1 MSTKTNFAL
10 NKFQILV
17 EGKEYEFQ
25 LNTILSVEY
34 FESVDRSFIYLAVS
48 INDSTFNFSERIYGL
63 EKVQLEFTNF
73 TRGFDGKLQ
82 EIKYSFTDE
91 SENGCLYVYSV
102 YNKYNSGTKKTFTL
116 GLCRLDAINDKF
128 IKISKKF
135 EKKSEEIV
143 EDVLKNYL
151 KTKKKLNYEKSVN
164 KLNFVSP
171 LSSAYSLINWILDKC
186 VSVVSQ
192 SKDSGKNIS
201 AGYMFYETYN
211 SYNFFSVDGLCA
223 KESLNSLNPYRVTQ
237 NYQPGDDFDYTKDAF
252 IIKED
257 FTILNSLDVFRDL
270 EKGFFSNK
278 IAFFDVAFQTYDE
291 EVLNVNDYY
300 SKMTL
305 LGSQKRLPNT
315 FTSIFEN
322 AKGIKTSFN
331 PFDSRPSRLMTI
343 PTNDFL
349 YSKENVNID
358 YKKAIGQSIIRY
370 GLLGRQVASCRVYG
384 NLNLKVGE
392 IINVELYKPKNSTD
406 NYIDQTIS
414 GKYLIYTVSHLFN
427 NSGSGGFMVTD
438 LILVRDSY
446 GY

>member
-1 MSTKTNFAL
+1 MSTKSNFTL
-10 NKFQILV
+10 NKFMILV
-17 EGKEYEFQ
+17 GEREYEFQ
-25 LNTILSVEY
+25 SNTILSVEY
-34 FESVDRSFIYLAVS
+34 FESVDRSFVYLAAS
-48 INDSTFNFSERIYGL
+48 IDDSTLNFSERIYGL
-63 EKVQLEFTNF
+63 EKVELVFTNY
-73 TRGFDGKLQ
+73 TKGFDGTFQ
-82 EIKYSFTDE
+82 EVKYSFTDD

-102 YNKYNSGTKKTFTL
+102 YNKSNTGTKKTFTL

-128 IKISKKF
+128 VKISKKF

-151 KTKKKLNYEKSVN
+151 KSKKKLNFEKSVN

-171 LSSAYSLINWILDKC
+171 LSSAYSLINWMLDKC
-186 VSVVSQ
+186 VSVSSQ
-192 SKDSGKNIS
+192 SKDSGKDIS
-201 AGYMFYETYN
+201 AGYMFYESYD

-223 KESLNSLNPYRVTQ
+223 RQPLNPLLPYMVTQ
-237 NYQPGDDFDYTKDAF
+237 NYQPGDDFDYARDAF
-252 IIKED
+252 IIKGD
-257 FTILNSLDVFRDL
+257 FMILNSLDVFKDL

-278 IAFFDVAFQTYDE
+278 IAFFDVGTQTYDE
-291 EVLNVNDYY
+291 EVLNVSDYY
-300 SKMTL
+300 SKMNL
-305 LGSQKRLPNT
+305 LGSQKQLPNT
-315 FTSIFEN
+315 FTKIFEN
-322 AKGIKTSFN
+322 AKNVKTTFN

-343 PTNDFL
+343 PTNDYL

-358 YKKAIGQSIIRY
+358 YKKVIGQSIIRY

-384 NLNLKVGE
+384 NLNLKIGE
-392 IINVELYKPKNSTD
+392 IINVELYKPNNSRD
-406 NYIDQTIS
+406 MSVDKTIS

>member
-1 MSTKTNFAL
+1 MSTKSNFTL
-10 NKFQILV
+10 NKFEISV
-17 EGKEYEFQ
+17 EGNNYEFQ
-25 LNTILSVEY
+25 LNTVFSIEY
-34 FESVDRSFIYLAVS
+34 FESVDRSFIYLAAT
-48 INDSTFNFSERIYGL
+48 INDNTYNFSERIYGL
-63 EKVQLEFTNF
+63 EKVQLEFTNY
-73 TRGFDGKLQ
+73 TKGFDGKLQ
-82 EIKYSFTDE
+82 EIKYSFTDD

-102 YNKYNSGTKKTFTL
+102 YNKSNEGTKKSFTL

-143 EDVLKNYL
+143 DDVLKNYL
-151 KTKKKLNYEKSVN
+151 KSRKKLKYETSVS

-171 LSSAYSLINWILDKC
+171 LSSAYSLINWLLDKC
-186 VSVVSQ
+186 VSVSSQ
-192 SKDSGKNIS
+192 SKDSGKDIS
-201 AGYMFYETYN
+201 AGYMFYESYD

-223 KESLNSLNPYRVTQ
+223 KEPLNVLNPYVVTQ
-237 NYQPGDDFDYTKDAF
+237 NYQPGNDFDYARDAF
-252 IIKED
+252 IIKEK
-257 FTILNSLDVFRDL
+257 FVILNSLDVFRDL

-278 IAFFDVAFQTYDE
+278 IAFFDVVFQTYDE
-291 EVLNVNDYY
+291 EVLDIKDYY

-305 LGSQKRLPNT
+305 LGSKKQLPNT
-315 FTSIFEN
+315 FTSVLDN
-322 AKGIKTSFN
+322 AKNVKTTFN
-331 PFDSRPSRLMTI
+331 PFDSKPSRLMTI

-358 YKKAIGQSIIRY
+358 YKKTIGQSIIRY

-384 NLNLKVGE
+384 NLNLKIGE
-392 IINVELYKPKNSTD
+392 VIDIELYKPNNSREESVD
-406 NYIDQTIS
+406 KTIS